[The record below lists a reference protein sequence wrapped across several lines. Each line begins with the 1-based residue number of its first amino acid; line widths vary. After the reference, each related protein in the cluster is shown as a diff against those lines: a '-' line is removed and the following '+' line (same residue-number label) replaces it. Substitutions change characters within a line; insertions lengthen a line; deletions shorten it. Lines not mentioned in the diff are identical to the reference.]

1 MNMICDIECLR
12 KFHKVFSLCVC
23 SLCVCVH
30 AFCVCVCVRVQA
42 LEFESLTLT
51 DLLEMGVNK
60 RFKYCILCCQNVL
73 FMKLSSFTV
82 QKNLR

>member
-1 MNMICDIECLR
+1 MSEKISQS
-12 KFHKVFSLCVC
+12 VFFVCVFFVCVC
-23 SLCVCVH
+23 ACVL
-30 AFCVCVCVRVQA
+30 CVCVCVRVQA